1 MFTGGLDADM
11 LEKHDASE
19 ILDITAQHSV
29 PFDGSDPRHQMY
41 SVDFEGCLKGFLSVI
56 EVTCTGKPAKIT

>member
-29 PFDGSDPRHQMY
+29 PFDESDPRHQIY
-41 SVDFEGCLKGFLSVI
+41 SVDFEGCLKGFLSVS
-56 EVTCTGKPAKIT
+56 KIT